1 MTRIVS
7 LLPAATEIVCALGA
21 GDSLVGVSHE
31 CDYPPTV
38 TRLPRVTVT
47 PIDQSRSGLEID
59 AEVRAL
65 RAAGRPVIGVDPAQL
80 GALAPDLIL
89 TQDLCE
95 VCAVAD
101 GEAHR
106 LARTLDP
113 LPRMISLTA
122 RDLAGIWRDIG
133 AVGAGIGREEAAA
146 SLVAGLK
153 TRLARLASGAPASR
167 PRVLCIE
174 WIDPLYLAGHW
185 VPELIAVAGGEDV
198 GASAGSHSV
207 VTSWEEAAGREPG
220 LVIVAICGFGIDRA
234 FKELA
239 GLADNHWLNMVS
251 CPVWVLDGN
260 AFTSRPGPR
269 VVEGAELINSALSGI
284 ERPGLARYGKTAL
297 RSNPS

>member
-7 LLPAATEIVCALGA
+7 LVPAATEIVCVLGA
-21 GDSLVGVSHE
+21 MDSLVGVSHE
-31 CDYPPTV
+31 CDYPPLV

-47 PIDQSRSGLEID
+47 PIDQSRSGAEID

-65 RAAGRPVIGVDPAQL
+65 RAAGRPVIEVDRDQL
-80 GALAPDLIL
+80 RALAPDVIL

-101 GEAHR
+101 GEVHR
-106 LARTLDP
+106 LANTLDP
-113 LPRMISLTA
+113 LPRMISLAA

-133 AVGAGIGREEAAA
+133 TVGAAIGREGAAA
-146 SLVAGLK
+146 TLVADLK
-153 TRLARLASGAPASR
+153 TRLARLAKDAAASR
-167 PRVLCIE
+167 PRVICIE
-174 WIDPLYLAGHW
+174 WIDPVYLAGHW
-185 VPELIAVAGGEDV
+185 VPELIGAAGGDDV
-198 GASAGSHSV
+198 GAAAGSHSV
-207 VTSWEEAAGREPG
+207 VTSWEEVAVRAPE
-220 LVIVAICGFGIDRA
+220 LVIVAICGFGIERA

-239 GLADNHWLNMVS
+239 GLADNHWLNLMS

-284 ERPGLARYGKTAL
+284 ARPGLARYEKTAL
-297 RSNPS
+297 WSNPS